1 MYNKENIPY
10 LEMGGSFLL
19 GLAIGFALKKSF
31 KIGLIIL
38 GLGLIFVFVLEN
50 QGILTL
56 NEDSLNAQLSHVIE
70 QSKFMMAFI
79 KDRMGEYKTT
89 GILSAV
95 AGFGIGLKIG

>member
-1 MYNKENIPY
+1 MYDKENIPY

-70 QSKFMMAFI
+70 QSKLVMAFI

>member
-70 QSKFMMAFI
+70 QSKLVIAFI

-95 AGFGIGLKIG
+95 AGFGVGLKIG

>member
-1 MYNKENIPY
+1 MYDKENIPY

-38 GLGLIFVFVLEN
+38 GLGFIFVFVLEN

-70 QSKFMMAFI
+70 QSKFMIAFI

-89 GILSAV
+89 GTLSAV
-95 AGFGIGLKIG
+95 AGFGVGLKIG

>member
-1 MYNKENIPY
+1 MYDKENIPY